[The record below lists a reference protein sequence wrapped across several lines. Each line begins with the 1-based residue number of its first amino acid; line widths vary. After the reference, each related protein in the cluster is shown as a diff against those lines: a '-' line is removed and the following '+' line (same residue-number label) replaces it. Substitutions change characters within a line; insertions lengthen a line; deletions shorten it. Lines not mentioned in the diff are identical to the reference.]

1 MTMETATRKTSGEVF
16 LKTRK
21 ANADYNKAHTPKK
34 LSRTMEAA
42 LKMKGAIE
50 VNDVTLFFR

>member
-1 MTMETATRKTSGEVF
+1 METTTKKSSGEVF

-21 ANADYNKAHTPKK
+21 AISDYNKAHTPKK

-42 LKMKGAIE
+42 LRMRGAIE

>member
-1 MTMETATRKTSGEVF
+1 METATRKTCGEVF